1 MINKGED
8 IMSKHLLSINDLK
21 KGKEVTLK
29 KVIKKPKI
37 IDRSIVGSSFR
48 AFNKITSYNHVE
60 QYKALKELIKDG
72 QEQLELLKD
81 IMLENNLAYREA
93 ASTSRRMMKREE
105 AIKVLGVET
114 VDKITKTINVQGKFV
129 VGKRPRK

>member
-1 MINKGED
+1 MT
-8 IMSKHLLSINDLK
+8 HLK
-21 KGKEVTLK
+21 K
-29 KVIKKPKI
+29 
-37 IDRSIVGSSFR
+37 IDRKIVS
-48 AFNKITSYNHVE
+48 ASYRKFSKVVSYSHVE
-60 QYKALKELIKDG
+60 QYEALKELIKNG

-93 ASTSRRMMKREE
+93 SSTSRRMMKREE

-129 VGKRPRK
+129 VGKRPRKWLALLNH

>member
-1 MINKGED
+1 VGLDLYTFYLYHHGMMINKGED
-8 IMSKHLLSINDLK
+8 IMTQLK
-21 KGKEVTLK
+21 K
-29 KVIKKPKI
+29 
-37 IDRSIVGSSFR
+37 IDRKIVTASYRKFS
-48 AFNKITSYNHVE
+48 KIVSYSHVE
-60 QYKALKELIKDG
+60 QYEALKELIKNG

-93 ASTSRRMMKREE
+93 SSTSRRMMKREE

-129 VGKRPRK
+129 VGKRPTK

>member
-8 IMSKHLLSINDLK
+8 IMAKI
-21 KGKEVTLK
+21 
-29 KVIKKPKI
+29 KI
-37 IDRSIVGSSFR
+37 IDRKIVGSSFR
-48 AFNKITSYNHVE
+48 TFNKITSYNHVE
-60 QYKALKELIKDG
+60 QYEALKDLIKNG

-93 ASTSRRMMKREE
+93 SSTSRRMMKREE

>member
-1 MINKGED
+1 MTN
-8 IMSKHLLSINDLK
+8 LK
-21 KGKEVTLK
+21 K
-29 KVIKKPKI
+29 
-37 IDRSIVGSSFR
+37 IDRKIVSASYSKFSIVV
-48 AFNKITSYNHVE
+48 SYSHVE
-60 QYKALKELIKDG
+60 QYEALKELIKNG

-93 ASTSRRMMKREE
+93 SSTSRRMMKREE